1 MIFHRGREMAH
12 QEVGRAKMHRLLQ
25 EIADHALVEIG
36 PRMEANVLM
45 ALLAPKRG
53 GGRR

>member
-1 MIFHRGREMAH
+1 
-12 QEVGRAKMHRLLQ
+12 
-25 EIADHALVEIG
+25 VEIG

-53 GGRR
+53 GGATKTPAPAPASAPA